1 MATHGRIGNNLGF
14 VSSLTD
20 IDYTLSPVVHYN
32 FRKDNVRLT
41 LADDRWYP
49 SRPFAIGKGDDL
61 SIVLDNDVSSKRFDV
76 SMFRRVSLSGNASYT
91 NAGTTISDFDG
102 PMFGPT
108 SANQFP
114 FEDFA
119 LVMQPRVRTNVGTT
133 SEILWRWKSFGANN
147 VGIEYDY
154 PIAPSQTTGWSV
166 DYTTSANARASV
178 LLPSGAARNLN
189 TLTISTRI
197 AVSND
202 IEVSAVTGHFFW
214 LHTGY
219 DVTTATS
226 DGTDTTVTLA
236 SPTAA
241 PTTVLVNAGLTNG
254 DTIYLTSV
262 IGWLPSGQY
271 VVHTVTGMTF
281 KITVNTGGAQG
292 PTAGGASFITL
303 DTAPGADWTNVTL
316 GDVVSLATT
325 FGVTPIAAGV
335 PLIVDVIATG
345 ARSIRTAAKYGN
357 AAAVNPVM
365 SGPIADL
372 ANVKAFPAGDTITL
386 ILYGLTIDPNIPFT
400 GTNIGV
406 GGSVLVPTWYTT
418 SNNTT
423 SYPFA
428 DGINYIKTT
437 TITPNLGGFDY
448 SVTFKNLISTAL
460 SGYTQWQ
467 YEDAYLCPMT
477 AANVCSYLNNL
488 AVCGLSANGRA
499 ETSSRGAKVQI
510 ATSTIGSVG
519 SVQIRGGLANSAL
532 ANVRGAA
539 TETGDFLACNTV
551 VPTTQTSG
559 FHGGWPVKITNTV
572 PYVKVNELTQHDLVS
587 IVGNEWTVGWFL
599 SYPVWSPF
607 PTYNPPDIV
616 TFGYVAYI
624 CTQFGTTGVFQN
636 PITAPSRWSVT
647 APGNASVATSHAEA
661 NVYWQIE
668 RQGNLMAMVWHG
680 NGGGLPTITGY
691 GPGDYLVVSNDGIT
705 DTVSQANIGTFIIT
719 AMDEAETTFYFEN
732 PNGVEERAIASI
744 NEITRDSLMPGD
756 KIVVGSDVW
765 GVLNRRTFTVD
776 SVGYVS
782 DDLAPTFTT
791 VETPAPVSSLI
802 FGPKPTVQV
811 QSGRLH
817 SFIKTINSIV
827 PLTEDP
833 TYSVIS
839 FVKDANDTTMDAIG
853 ENYGSQLSALC
864 KLAFPVVTSIGTD
877 GYAHSV
883 GLVGEADKVMYGYET
898 DPVSYPGVVAAG
910 SNINISGP
918 LVKRIQVGLSLRV
931 RGTVSTVFEAVRGA
945 VATFVNNSKVGE
957 SIAISDIISVA
968 SSIGGVEAVSV
979 ASPAYTTTADRITVQ
994 PYEKPLV
1001 LQPELDIT
1009 LTLIG

>member
-1 MATHGRIGNNLGF
+1 MATYDRIGNNLGH
-14 VSSLTD
+14 VSPLEY
-20 IDYTLSPVVHYN
+20 IDYTVAPTVHYY
-32 FRKDNVRLT
+32 FRKDNLYPT
-41 LADDRWYP
+41 LQDDRWYV
-49 SRPFAIGKGDDL
+49 SRPYAIGKGDDL
-61 SIVLDNDVSSKRFDV
+61 SIVLDNDVNSKRFDV
-76 SMFRRVSLSGNASYT
+76 TMSRRVSLSGNASYT
-91 NAGTTISDFDG
+91 NAGTTIDDFDG
-102 PMFGPT
+102 TMFGPL

-119 LVMQPRVRTNVGTT
+119 LVMQPRVRTDVGTNA
-133 SEILWRWKSFGANN
+133 EILWRWKGFGANN
-147 VGIEYDY
+147 VGIEYDF

-166 DYTTSANARASV
+166 DYSTSSNARASV

-189 TLTISTRI
+189 TLTVATRI

-202 IEVSAVTGHFFW
+202 VEASPIAGHYFW

-219 DVTTATS
+219 DVSTMTS
-226 DGTDTTVTLA
+226 DGTDTTVTLV

-254 DTIYLTSV
+254 DTIYLTSTV
-262 IGWLPSGQY
+262 GWIASNQY
-271 VVHTVTGMTF
+271 TVHTVSNMTF
-281 KITVNTGGAQG
+281 KITAATGGVQA
-292 PTAGGASFITL
+292 PTVATGSFITL
-303 DTAPGADWTNVTL
+303 DTAPGADWTNVVS
-316 GDVVSLATT
+316 GDVVSLAAT

-335 PLIVDVIATG
+335 PLVVDVIATG
-345 ARSIRTAAKYGN
+345 KRSIRAAAKYGN
-357 AAAVNPVM
+357 AAAVNPLT

-372 ANVKAFPAGDTITL
+372 ANVKAFPAGDTITM
-386 ILYGLTIDPNIPFT
+386 ILYGISLDPNIPFT

-406 GGSVLVPTWYTT
+406 GGSVVVPTWYTQ
-418 SNNTT
+418 SDNTL
-423 SYPFA
+423 SWPFV

-437 TITPNLGGFDY
+437 TITPSGGGFSYD
-448 SVTFKNLISTAL
+448 VTFKNLIDTDL

-467 YEDAYLCPMT
+467 YEEAYLCPMT

-499 ETSSRGAKVQI
+499 ETSSRGSKVQI

-519 SVQIRGGLANSAL
+519 SVQVRGGLANSAL

-539 TETGDFLACNTV
+539 TETSDFLACNTV

-559 FHGGWPVKITNTV
+559 FHGGWPVKITNTS
-572 PYVKVNELTQHDLVS
+572 PYNKVNDLTSLNILS
-587 IVGNEWTVGWFL
+587 IVGNLWTVGPAL
-599 SYPVWSPF
+599 
-607 PTYNPPDIV
+607 
-616 TFGYVAYI
+616 
-624 CTQFGTTGVFQN
+624 
-636 PITAPSRWSVT
+636 TAT
-647 APGNASVATSHAEA
+647 VATSHAETSM
-661 NVYWQIE
+661 YWQFE
-668 RQGNLMAMVWHG
+668 KQGNLMAMVYYS
-680 NGGGLPTITGY
+680 NGGTVPTLTGF
-691 GPGDYLVVSNDGIT
+691 GPGDYLVVSNNGFA
-705 DTVSQANIGTFIIT
+705 DTVSVANTGTFIIT

-732 PNGVEERAIASI
+732 ANGVEERAVAST

-765 GVLNRRTFTVD
+765 GVLNRRTFTVNT
-776 SVGYVS
+776 VNYVT
-782 DDLAPTFTT
+782 DDLTPTFTT
-791 VETPAPVSSLI
+791 VETPAATGAVA
-802 FGPKPTVQV
+802 GPQPTVQI
-811 QSGRLH
+811 QSGVLH
-817 SFIKTINSIV
+817 SFIKTVNSIV

-833 TYSVIS
+833 SYSVIS

-864 KLAFPVVTSIGTD
+864 KLAFPVVTTIGTD

-931 RGTVSTVFEAVRGA
+931 RGTVSVVFEAVRGA

-957 SIAISDIISVA
+957 SIAISDIIAVA

-979 ASPAYTTTADRITVQ
+979 SSPAYTTTADRITVQ

-1001 LQPELDIT
+1001 LQPDLDVT